1 MASALSFFSF
11 REKCNP
17 FSRKEEETVKEYYDS
32 CIKPQFAW
40 VKRHKK
46 GYALFCGALILI
58 FGVIIK
64 SVTTHPKEEN

>member
-1 MASALSFFSF
+1 M
-11 REKCNP
+11 R
-17 FSRKEEETVKEYYDS
+17 EYYDS